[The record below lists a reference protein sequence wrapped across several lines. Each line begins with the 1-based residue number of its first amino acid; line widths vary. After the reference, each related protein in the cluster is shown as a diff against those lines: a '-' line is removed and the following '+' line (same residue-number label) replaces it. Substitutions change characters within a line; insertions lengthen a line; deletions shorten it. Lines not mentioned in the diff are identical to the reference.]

1 MSSTSLSPET
11 DLCATPAARPPDGS
25 EPDFRDAQWLQ
36 TFAIG
41 IGVVLI
47 TLSVV
52 VTAGRLYANKNC
64 LRLADYLVTVGLV
77 FNVVVVGINLS
88 LSKLYRHTWD
98 VPVCWIEPSAKP
110 TFAESIFI
118 TLALF
123 LPREAIFLYYLQIFS
138 VSKMVRIG
146 AKIGIVLTF
155 LVCVAQLVI
164 TACLKGLENRGDAN
178 SDYFGNIF
186 VIFSIATRCPSVL
199 LDTYIFILPIP
210 TLVKLNMPLSKRIR
224 LGALFATALIG
235 IIIAAASIV
244 YRIKILYEPDIEW
257 WIGSSNLLTMIEV
270 DVTMIVASLPGFAT
284 FWRVYVA
291 NAYPFKL
298 LRQKRQ
304 SSRQSKSP
312 AEYNS
317 RSTLLK
323 PHLWT
328 FGSSQQRQ
336 QPRSPEL
343 ETCATLE
350 THITAPAAAVTTA
363 HPSFGMA
370 LETQEKKL
378 PGPCPERHIEGGS
391 T

>member
-1 MSSTSLSPET
+1 MSSTSLSPGA

-25 EPDFRDAQWLQ
+25 EPNFRDSQWLQ

-41 IGVVLI
+41 IGVILI

-52 VTAGRLYANKNC
+52 VTAGRLYANRNC
-64 LRLADYLVTVGLV
+64 LKLADYLVTVGLV
-77 FNVVVVGINLS
+77 FNVVVVGINLA

-98 VPVCWIEPSAKP
+98 VPVCWIDPSAKP

-118 TLALF
+118 TLALC

-155 LVCVAQLVI
+155 LRV
-164 TACLKGLENRGDAN
+164 
-178 SDYFGNIF
+178 
-186 VIFSIATRCPSVL
+186 
-199 LDTYIFILPIP
+199 
-210 TLVKLNMPLSKRIR
+210 R

-235 IIIAAASIV
+235 IIVAAASV
-244 YRIKILYEPDIEW
+244 VCRIKILYEPDIEW

-284 FWRVYVA
+284 FWRIYVA
-291 NAYPFKL
+291 NTYLFKL

-304 SSRQSKSP
+304 SRQSKSP

-328 FGSSQQRQ
+328 FGSSQRQ

-363 HPSFGMA
+363 HPSLSMA
-370 LETQEKKL
+370 PDTQEKDYL
-378 PGPCPERHIEGGS
+378 GPVPRDTSGAARNHEYNGWGGS
-391 T
+391 KTEF